1 MKKKSKENYDFS
13 PETVARKRKF
23 PLFNK
28 ILIGILLVAQ
38 IVCLLRILFYQPS
51 PQDIIDNYT
60 IFVTPKEDGS
70 LDVNYRF
77 TWTPLDSN
85 EPLTWVE
92 IGMAN
97 EYFTTLD
104 NHSDNI
110 SKIKRYVDDDGYCY
124 AQIYFEQPYHSGST
138 LDFYFTVNQKQILA
152 TDGTEVFYEFIPG
165 WFNYTQVKH
174 YAFHFYKYGDIAS
187 FNGNDQDSH
196 WLIWEGS
203 LDYGHAVRMRV
214 NYNEFDAHTV
224 KYRRF
229 DGDGLYNG
237 LASDKHSST
246 FMMIF
251 LMAIMFIVEL
261 GIIDAYI
268 SYHRGR
274 GFLRGY
280 GHPVHTYGRVNPHYT
295 RAANQHRSHSGGGR
309 GCACACACACAG
321 GGRAGCSQKDTYRIQ
336 KKKIKEIEGAQNF

>member
-1 MKKKSKENYDFS
+1 MKKKAKETYDFS

-28 ILIGILLVAQ
+28 ILIGVLLVAQ
-38 IVCLLRILFYQPS
+38 IVCLLVILFYQPK
-51 PQDIIDNYT
+51 PQDIIEDYT
-60 IFVTPKEDGS
+60 IYIMPQDDGS
-70 LDVNYRF
+70 LDIEYRF
-77 TWTPLDSN
+77 TWTPLDPK

-97 EYFTTLD
+97 EYFTIHD
-104 NHSDNI
+104 YSDNI
-110 SKIKRYVDDDGYCY
+110 RQAKRYVDDEGYCY
-124 AQIYFEQPYHSGST
+124 AQLYFVQPYTQGST
-138 LDFYFTVNQKQILA
+138 LDFSFTVNQKQILA

-165 WFNYTQVKH
+165 WFNYTQVKNFTF
-174 YAFHFYKYGDIAS
+174 YFYKYGDIAS
-187 FNGNDQDSH
+187 FNGDDQDH
-196 WLIWEGS
+196 DWLIWEGS
-203 LDYGHAVRMRV
+203 LDYGNAVRIRV

-229 DGDGLYNG
+229 DGEGLYNG
-237 LASDKHSST
+237 LASEKHGST
-246 FMMIF
+246 IMMIF
-251 LMAIMFIVEL
+251 LMVCMLIVEI
-261 GIIDAYI
+261 GILDAYI

-295 RAANQHRSHSGGGR
+295 RAANQHRSHSGGGGR

-321 GGRAGCSQKDTYRIQ
+321 GGRAGCSQKDTYRIP
-336 KKKIKEIEGAQNF
+336 KRR